1 MTRKRA
7 KKKQSKQS
15 LFSKSTLKYGV
26 IGVILLIII
35 AASIF
40 AFTAQENTPNSTS
53 DQTTAQDNTST
64 SNQPGK
70 WLFAMDTSEEAVGS
84 KSAYSTGYIP
94 TLVIIDPNGNI
105 VHREA
110 GVHTKQKLLQ
120 YVNKIAD
127 GTAENLGSAPDFA
140 LTTINDEEF
149 KLSDYQ
155 GKTIIL
161 DFMAVRCPPCHNQ
174 MPELQAVKQEKA
186 DDIVILSIDVDG
198 AYGGETEQDVTNTF
212 GEYIKE

>member
-1 MTRKRA
+1 MARKRA

-35 AASIF
+35 VVSIF
-40 AFTAQENTPNSTS
+40 VLTTQENTPNSTS
-53 DQTTAQDNTST
+53 DQ
-64 SNQPGK
+64 PGK
-70 WLFAMDTSEEAVGS
+70 WLFAMDSSEAAVGS

-105 VHREA
+105 VHRDA
-110 GVHTKQKLLQ
+110 GVHTKQELLQ
-120 YVNKIAD
+120 YVNKIVD
-127 GTAENLGSAPDFA
+127 GTAESLGSAPDFT
-140 LTTINDEEF
+140 LTTFNDETF

-155 GKTIIL
+155 GKTVIL
-161 DFMAVRCPPCHNQ
+161 DFMAVRCPPCYDQ
-174 MPELQAVKQEKA
+174 MPELQAVKEEKA

>member
-1 MTRKRA
+1 MARKRA

-40 AFTAQENTPNSTS
+40 AFTAQEDTPTSTS
-53 DQTTAQDNTST
+53 D
-64 SNQPGK
+64 QPGK
-70 WLFAMDTSEEAVGS
+70 WLFAMDTSEAAVGS

-94 TLVIIDPNGNI
+94 TIVIIDSNGDV
-105 VHREA
+105 VHQGA
-110 GVHTKQKLLQ
+110 GVHTKQQLLQ
-120 YVNKIAD
+120 HINEIGD
-127 GTAENLGSAPDFA
+127 GTAESLGSAPDFT
-140 LTTINDEEF
+140 LTTFNDETF

-155 GKTIIL
+155 GKTVIL
-161 DFMAVRCPPCHNQ
+161 DFMAVSCPPCHDQ
-174 MPELQAVKQEKA
+174 MPELQAVKEEKGDA
-186 DDIVILSIDVDG
+186 IVILSIDVYG
-198 AYGGETEQDVTNTF
+198 AYNQETKQDVTNTF